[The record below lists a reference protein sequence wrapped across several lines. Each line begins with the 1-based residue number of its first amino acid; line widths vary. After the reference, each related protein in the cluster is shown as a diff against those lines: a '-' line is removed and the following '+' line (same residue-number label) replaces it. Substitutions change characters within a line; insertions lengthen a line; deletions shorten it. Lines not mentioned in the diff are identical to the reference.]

1 MKHDDRIDIVSVIV
15 SEFGLWP
22 PGLKPM
28 INRIVEVWEVELS
41 TTILEVENISEEF
54 FAKIEREDDSN
65 RL

>member
-1 MKHDDRIDIVSVIV
+1 MKHDERIDIISEIV

-28 INRIVEVWEVELS
+28 IYRIVEVWEVELNN
-41 TTILEVENISEEF
+41 ILLDVLNIAEESWREN
-54 FAKIEREDDSN
+54 DSN